1 MSRMGSGSVARG
13 LRVLFESGALGALD
27 DGELL
32 ERFLEANADV
42 SEAAFRVLV
51 ERHGP
56 MVLNICRGRLELH
69 DAHDA
74 FQATFLVLAR
84 KAGSVRNRGSLAS
97 WLHGAALR
105 VVAKSRTQT
114 SRRLGRERRAAESRP
129 KFEEPSEHI
138 DDRERDAVLHQE
150 LARLPLK
157 YRTPLVLCYLEGL
170 THELA
175 AERLDWP
182 VGTVRGRLARGRDQL
197 RARLARRGFDASAL
211 LPAARAFEASTR
223 LVPAALADAT
233 VRSAAYAATYAMSG
247 SISVLTQGVVH
258 TMIMSKLRIAAMLT
272 TVAAVGATGVGLI
285 TLRAG
290 NAIDAGAEPIRG
302 PVTWP
307 QAGAI
312 MKKAISRP
320 VSAAGGMAGMMK
332 GRRDSGLDEV
342 LRNSQD
348 LDGYVSE
355 TERDIDATLEALGK
369 ERDGR
374 AAAIQQ
380 SLATHLAAKKKME
393 ALRNKLAQFLS
404 TDGVVDEQLEQ
415 KNQEVQ
421 SLLGQIV
428 SEIKLLEEE
437 QQKVDPQIKPPARP
451 PAAPKAAAPTSKA
464 TARTASETPLDHA
477 IEASRS
483 VDSEVSVMKANLKEK
498 LLTSLLA
505 AEEKK
510 SRTWA
515 QEAADLELIDK
526 TSDHINLERMKVQ
539 RALDRYRQAEREIQS
554 YIDVVSPMVQSSP
567 ELAVELSKLEA
578 SRAEICDHIQMLR
591 QNGAV
596 EPPQPKTTAQPPAP
610 KAAAPTSKA
619 TAEPAVVSAETPF
632 DQAVKASEAVDEL
645 VLAARLKLE
654 REKLRETEISGQLS
668 TVVTQAVE
676 RRAAAK
682 KAVEKLRQAE
692 ADVRELI
699 KDAGANVQMVPT
711 RGEMLKSLEA
721 LLGSI
726 RERIR
731 VLEAAVPAS
740 VKVEGHREIQVTP
753 K

>member
-42 SEAAFRVLV
+42 SESAFRVLV

-84 KAGSVRNRGSLAS
+84 KAGSVRKHGSLAS

-129 KFEEPSEHI
+129 KFEKPSEHI
-138 DDRERDAVLHQE
+138 DDRERDAVLHEE

-247 SISVLTQGVVH
+247 SISVLTQGVVQ
-258 TMIMSKLRIAAMLT
+258 TMIMSKLKIAAMLT

-290 NAIDAGAEPIRG
+290 NEIDAGAEPIRG

-312 MKKAISRP
+312 MKRTIPRP
-320 VSAAGGMAGMMK
+320 ASAAGGMAGMMK
-332 GRRDSGLDEV
+332 GRRDSGLDEI
-342 LRNSQD
+342 LQNSQD
-348 LDGYVSE
+348 LDGYVSD
-355 TERDIDATLEALGK
+355 TERDIDAMLEALGK

-374 AAAIQQ
+374 TAAIQQ
-380 SLATHLAAKKKME
+380 SLATHLAAKK
-393 ALRNKLAQFLS
+393 
-404 TDGVVDEQLEQ
+404 
-415 KNQEVQ
+415 
-421 SLLGQIV
+421 
-428 SEIKLLEEE
+428 
-437 QQKVDPQIKPPARP
+437 
-451 PAAPKAAAPTSKA
+451 
-464 TARTASETPLDHA
+464 
-477 IEASRS
+477 
-483 VDSEVSVMKANLKEK
+483 
-498 LLTSLLA
+498 
-505 AEEKK
+505 
-510 SRTWA
+510 
-515 QEAADLELIDK
+515 
-526 TSDHINLERMKVQ
+526 
-539 RALDRYRQAEREIQS
+539 
-554 YIDVVSPMVQSSP
+554 
-567 ELAVELSKLEA
+567 
-578 SRAEICDHIQMLR
+578 
-591 QNGAV
+591 
-596 EPPQPKTTAQPPAP
+596 
-610 KAAAPTSKA
+610 
-619 TAEPAVVSAETPF
+619 
-632 DQAVKASEAVDEL
+632 
-645 VLAARLKLE
+645 
-654 REKLRETEISGQLS
+654 
-668 TVVTQAVE
+668 
-676 RRAAAK
+676 
-682 KAVEKLRQAE
+682 
-692 ADVRELI
+692 
-699 KDAGANVQMVPT
+699 
-711 RGEMLKSLEA
+711 
-721 LLGSI
+721 
-726 RERIR
+726 
-731 VLEAAVPAS
+731 
-740 VKVEGHREIQVTP
+740 
-753 K
+753 

>member
-42 SEAAFRVLV
+42 SEVSFRVLV

-84 KAGSVRNRGSLAS
+84 KAGSVQNRGSLAS

-105 VVAKSRTQT
+105 AVAKSRTQR

-138 DDRERDAVLHQE
+138 DDRERDAVLHEE

-197 RARLARRGFDASAL
+197 RARLARRGFDASAF
-211 LPAARAFEASTR
+211 LPAARAFGASTR

-258 TMIMSKLRIAAMLT
+258 TMIMSKLKIAAMLT

-290 NAIDAGAEPIRG
+290 NAIDTGAEPIRG
-302 PVTWP
+302 PVPWP

-312 MKKAISRP
+312 MKKTVPRP
-320 VSAAGGMAGMMK
+320 ASAAGGMAGMMI
-332 GRRDSGLDEV
+332 GRRDSGLDEI
-342 LRNSQD
+342 LQNTQD

-355 TERDIDATLEALGK
+355 TERDIEAMLEALGK

-380 SLATHLAAKKKME
+380 SLGTHLAAKKKME
-393 ALRNKLAQFLS
+393 AVRNKLAQFLS
-404 TDGVVDEQLEQ
+404 TDGVIDEQLER

-421 SLLGQIV
+421 SLLGQIE
-428 SEIKLLEEE
+428 SEIKLLEEVR
-437 QQKVDPQIKPPARP
+437 QKVDPEIKPRAQP
-451 PAAPKAAAPTSKA
+451 PAAPKPATPTSKA
-464 TARTASETPLDHA
+464 TAQTG
-477 IEASRS
+477 
-483 VDSEVSVMKANLKEK
+483 
-498 LLTSLLA
+498 
-505 AEEKK
+505 
-510 SRTWA
+510 
-515 QEAADLELIDK
+515 
-526 TSDHINLERMKVQ
+526 
-539 RALDRYRQAEREIQS
+539 
-554 YIDVVSPMVQSSP
+554 VVF
-567 ELAVELSKLEA
+567 AVT
-578 SRAEICDHIQMLR
+578 Q
-591 QNGAV
+591 V
-596 EPPQPKTTAQPPAP
+596 
-610 KAAAPTSKA
+610 
-619 TAEPAVVSAETPF
+619 ETPF
-632 DQAVKASEAVDEL
+632 DQAVKASETVDEL
-645 VLAARLKLE
+645 VLQARLKLE
-654 REKLRETEISGQLS
+654 RTKLRETEISGRLS
-668 TVVTQAVE
+668 TVVTQVVE
-676 RRAAAK
+676 RQAAAK

-692 ADVRELI
+692 AGVRELI
-699 KDAGANVQMVPT
+699 KDASANVQMVPT
-711 RGEMLKSLEA
+711 RGETLKSLEA

-726 RERIR
+726 REQIR
-731 VLEAAVPAS
+731 VLEAAVPTS
-740 VKVEGHREIQVTP
+740 VKVEGHREIQATP